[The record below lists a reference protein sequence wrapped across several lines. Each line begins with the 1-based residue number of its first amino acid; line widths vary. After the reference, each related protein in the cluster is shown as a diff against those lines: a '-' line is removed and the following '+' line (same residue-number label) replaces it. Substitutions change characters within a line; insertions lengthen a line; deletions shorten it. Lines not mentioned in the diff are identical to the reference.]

1 MTRIE
6 IDAYSD
12 FVCPSC
18 FIGSRCLRA
27 APESFGRTG
36 VVTRHLPYLLSPNV
50 SDDGIDLRASIEDH
64 PVLRR
69 AEARRRAR
77 GPIMVGGTI
86 SSRFSRLVGSAL
98 TVTTYPPLVTAYP
111 IWTTVIRRTR
121 SYPSV
126 VVRLGACWRT
136 PLSNERDCVGDTE
149 RVAKR
154 YKTKPLA
161 QSETPARCEQAV

>member
-111 IWTTVIRRTR
+111 ICYDGDSKDTVV
-121 SYPSV
+121 S
-126 VVRLGACWRT
+126 
-136 PLSNERDCVGDTE
+136 ERC
-149 RVAKR
+149 R
-154 YKTKPLA
+154 
-161 QSETPARCEQAV
+161 PARCLLEDSS